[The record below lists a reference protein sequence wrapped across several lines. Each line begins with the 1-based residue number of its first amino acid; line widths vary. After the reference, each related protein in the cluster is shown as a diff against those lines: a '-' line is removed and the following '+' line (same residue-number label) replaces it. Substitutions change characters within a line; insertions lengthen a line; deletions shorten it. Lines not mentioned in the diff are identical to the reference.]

1 MKTLN
6 FSFKFLRA
14 RQRKGQ
20 AGIKPAAPGAG
31 TRALEMEKRS
41 PGENRRLESAPFNF
55 QSSTCSLEPS
65 YVPMRVRP
73 FKVQG
78 SRFKIRAALL

>member
-20 AGIKPAAPGAG
+20 ASSKPAAPGAG

-41 PGENRRLESAPFNF
+41 PGENWRAESTPFNF
-55 QSSTCSLEPS
+55 QASTCSLEPS
-65 YVPMRVRP
+65 DVPMRVRP
-73 FKVQG
+73 FKVKG
-78 SRFKIRAALL
+78 SRLKIRAALL